1 MITIHAAL
9 LFLSYAA
16 FFVALISGIA
26 FLNQEQRLKHKD
38 PRLMRGGLLS
48 LEAWDKINWTS
59 VVAGFALFSVGIIQ
73 SLALAHREWGSFFN
87 ADPIELCA
95 LGTWAA
101 YAIVLVLRL
110 KVGLKGRRV
119 VFLSVMAFGLV
130 LFTLVGL
137 SYMSGTRH
145 TLF

>member
-1 MITIHAAL
+1 MITLHAAI

-26 FLNQEQRLKHKD
+26 FLKQEQRLKHKD
-38 PRLMRGGLLS
+38 PKLVGARILP
-48 LEAWDKINWTS
+48 LEAWDRINWTS
-59 VVAGFALFSVGIIQ
+59 VVAGFILYSIGMVQ
-73 SLALAHREWGSFFN
+73 SLGLAHKEWGAFFN
-87 ADPIELCA
+87 ADPVELCA
-95 LGTWAA
+95 LGTWVSYAA
-101 YAIVLVLRL
+101 VLVLRL

-119 VFLSVMAFGLV
+119 IFLSVMSFGLV
-130 LFTLVGL
+130 LFTLFAL